1 MIEQSFWL
9 TPPDVFKK
17 LDDEFHFDFDP
28 CPYPLLAPFD
38 GTKMEWG
45 TSNYVN
51 PPFHRYNGIGPTAFV
66 RKAIDENK
74 KGKTVV
80 LTLPTQSYVNMLLE
94 AGAECRSLG
103 RVRWL
108 HTETMEPT
116 KQPSPITC
124 FILRGS
130 ISRVFP

>member
-1 MIEQSFWL
+1 MIDELPYWL
-9 TPPDVFKK
+9 TPPELYKK

-28 CPYPLLAPFD
+28 CPYPKKFD
-38 GTKMEWG
+38 GINADWG
-45 TSNYVN
+45 KSSYVN
-51 PPFHRYNGIGPTAFV
+51 PPFHRYNGVGPTAFV

-94 AGAECRSLG
+94 AGAEVRSLG

-108 HTETMEPT
+108 HVLTGEPT

-124 FILRGS
+124 FILRGDLL
-130 ISRVFP
+130 